1 MGSTILTNNIDCL
14 YIDNI
19 NNVYNG
25 IQSRSFESPISGY
38 FEESAEY
45 ESVTYSI
52 YNNGND
58 ILNMYFE
65 LIALCNG
72 LNSLEVTIKNNSVHK
87 HYNELIY
94 FYNSESKTPTSNMG
108 SYIQKYNSIEVN
120 GIMYSDVLTLN
131 GKDINNEFIVRLW
144 LAKKQ
149 GIIKMEFINDSINEQ
164 WSLLRSNI
172 IQ

>member
-1 MGSTILTNNIDCL
+1 
-14 YIDNI
+14 
-19 NNVYNG
+19 
-25 IQSRSFESPISGY
+25 
-38 FEESAEY
+38 
-45 ESVTYSI
+45 
-52 YNNGND
+52 
-58 ILNMYFE
+58 
-65 LIALCNG
+65 
-72 LNSLEVTIKNNSVHK
+72 
-87 HYNELIY
+87 
-94 FYNSESKTPTSNMG
+94 MG